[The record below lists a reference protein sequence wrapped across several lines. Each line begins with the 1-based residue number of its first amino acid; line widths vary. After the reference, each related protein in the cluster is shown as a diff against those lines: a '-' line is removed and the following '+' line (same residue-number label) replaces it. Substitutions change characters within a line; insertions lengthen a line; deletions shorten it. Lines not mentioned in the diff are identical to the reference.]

1 MLWNVNVS
9 NFTSNNT
16 RTEMTIRETE
26 LLKLFSKANQLDL
39 SVEVREDKDGDYVI
53 RIYEMF
59 RPENFDEKVVI
70 TQKGESDWNKGNYCF
85 DAMMDVLD
93 EMLEEKRQEEIK
105 EQKRQELLARL
116 TDFEKDLLGVK

>member
-1 MLWNVNVS
+1 MS
-9 NFTSNNT
+9 IKA
-16 RTEMTIRETE
+16 TEF
-26 LLKLFSKANQLDL
+26 LKLFSKAKQLDL
-39 SVEVREDKDGDYVI
+39 SIEVCEDKDGDYVI

-70 TQKGESDWNKGNYCF
+70 TQNGESNWNKGSYGF
-85 DAMMDVLD
+85 DAMMDWFDV
-93 EMLEEKRQEEIK
+93 MLEEKRQEKIK

>member
-1 MLWNVNVS
+1 
-9 NFTSNNT
+9 
-16 RTEMTIRETE
+16 MTIKATE
-26 LLKLFSKANQLDL
+26 LLKLLSKAQKLQL

-70 TQKGESDWNKGNYCF
+70 TQNSESNWNKGCYSF
-85 DAMMDVLD
+85 DCMMDVLD
-93 EMLEEKRQEEIK
+93 NMLEDKRQEEIK

-116 TDFEKDLLGVK
+116 TDEEKDLLGVK

>member
-1 MLWNVNVS
+1 MMLWIVS
-9 NFTSNNT
+9 NSTSNNT
-16 RTEMTIRETE
+16 RTEMTIKTTE

-39 SVEVREDKDGDYVI
+39 SVEVCEDKDGDYVI

-59 RPENFDEKVVI
+59 RPEGFDEKVVI
-70 TQKGESDWNKGNYCF
+70 TQKGESDWNKGDYCF

-93 EMLEEKRQEEIK
+93 EKLEEKRQEEIK

-116 TDFEKDLLGVK
+116 TDEEKELLGVK

>member
-1 MLWNVNVS
+1 
-9 NFTSNNT
+9 
-16 RTEMTIRETE
+16 MTIKATE

-39 SVEVREDKDGDYVI
+39 SVEVREDKDGDYIV

-59 RPENFDEKVVI
+59 RPENFDENVVI
-70 TQKGESDWNKGNYCF
+70 TQKGESNWCKGDYHF
-85 DAMMDVLD
+85 DTMMSILD